1 METKGLDSI
10 FRNADPIFCEVFP
23 FLSSLSVL
31 VTLGTDKQGQTF
43 VLWCIA
49 MVHTTHSRTDDA
61 DWDPPPP
68 YEASTSRQWVDHSMT
83 AFAQMPCPTAAVP
96 ELQSTNEG
104 RVDVRVGS
112 RFSRNLE
119 YILSDQSPDP
129 EHAVQET
136 STSPS
141 ISDVDFDLNLNIVI
155 QVAGSRG
162 DVQPFVA
169 LGAELRKH
177 GHRVRL
183 ATHAIFEDLVVA
195 AGLEFFSIGGDPV
208 ELMSYMV
215 RHPGL
220 IPSMESLRAGD
231 IQRKRASIKEI
242 LNGCWRSCLE
252 PDQRESTPFVA
263 DAIIANPPSFAHI
276 HCAQVLG
283 IPVHLMFTMPWTST
297 RAFPHPLANMKYNG
311 SDPSVGNLISY
322 HFVEWLTWQ
331 GYVLDM
337 LKMYPLG
344 LISSSLGDLINVWRK
359 EVLELDCIPTTE
371 GPNLAETLQ
380 VPFTYCWSSALIP
393 KPQEWASHIG
403 RLGQRIMKS
412 MDELAA
418 YETDVCGFFFRE
430 PVAYEPPPDLAEFLQ
445 SGPPP
450 VYIGFG
456 SIVLENMEATLNILL
471 DAVKRT
477 GVRAIIA
484 KGWCHMQGEESPN
497 IYYIDDCPH
506 EWLFQRV
513 AAVVHHGGA
522 GTTACGLRNG
532 KPTTIIPF
540 FGDQPFWGSMIKATG
555 AGPEPIPY
563 KGLTTEKLVN
573 AIAFCLEPT
582 TAAVARRIGDQ
593 INRENGVRAAVNSF
607 HAHLPRRDMQCDLI
621 PGEPAVWKFKKGRR
635 IVKMSKIAAFTLK
648 AQGRLQEKHLQR
660 YRTKPLSIEV
670 RRWEPVTAISS
681 ATISTVAG
689 MADAGAGVF
698 IDPYREY
705 RRLQTTGDTAGVSA
719 TEAEGR
725 STPEMPQ
732 NTNADM
738 KDSSHARQVALASAI
753 SLAKFLGRSSR
764 GVFVEIPLAAT
775 EGMRAIPRLYGEKL
789 HSNAP
794 VQDWRSGMAVG
805 WSGFTH
811 GVYEGLTD
819 IFVHTY
825 RGKKKRGSLGVAE
838 GLGKGLVSLAVK
850 TGSATI
856 GLVAYPNQG
865 IYRSLRSA
873 MRKGSAQQIDE
884 ARWAEVWLLDTERA
898 ARVDVEALCSRY
910 DDLLSTRDSALHLWR
925 R

>member
-1 METKGLDSI
+1 
-10 FRNADPIFCEVFP
+10 
-23 FLSSLSVL
+23 
-31 VTLGTDKQGQTF
+31 
-43 VLWCIA
+43 
-49 MVHTTHSRTDDA
+49 MVQAAHSRTDDA

-68 YEASTSRQWVDHSMT
+68 YEASTSSQWVDHST
-83 AFAQMPCPTAAVP
+83 NTFVQIPCPTAAVP
-96 ELQSTNEG
+96 ELSSTSDG

-119 YILSDQSPDP
+119 NILGDQPPDP
-129 EHAVQET
+129 LHAVEET
-136 STSPS
+136 FASPS
-141 ISDVDFDLNLNIVI
+141 ISDVDFDLNLNIVV
-155 QVAGSRG
+155 QVVGSRG

-183 ATHAIFEDLVVA
+183 ATHAIFEELVVG

-252 PDQRESTPFVA
+252 PDQREGTPFVA

-276 HCAQVLG
+276 HCAQALG

-331 GYVLDM
+331 G
-337 LKMYPLG
+337 
-344 LISSSLGDLINVWRK
+344 LGDLINAWRK
-359 EVLELDCIPTTE
+359 EALELDCIPATE

-393 KPQEWASHIG
+393 KPQEWGAHID
-403 RLGQRIMKS
+403 L
-412 MDELAA
+412 
-418 YETDVCGFFFRE
+418 CGFFFRE
-430 PVAYEPPPDLAEFLQ
+430 PVAYVPPPSLAEFLQ

-450 VYIGFG
+450 IYIGFG
-456 SIVLENMEATLNILL
+456 SIVLENMEATLKILL
-471 DAVKRT
+471 DAPKRT

-540 FGDQPFWGSMIKATG
+540 FGDMVKATG

-563 KGLTTEKLVN
+563 KALTTEKLVD
-573 AIAFCLEPT
+573 AITFCLEPT

-593 INRENGVRAAVNSF
+593 INQENGVRAAVNSF
-607 HAHLPRRDMQCDLI
+607 HAHLPRRDMECDLI

-635 IVKMSKIAAFTLK
+635 IVKLSKIAAFKLK
-648 AQGRLQEKHLQR
+648 DQGRLQAKHLQR
-660 YRTKPLSIEV
+660 HGTKPLSIEV
-670 RRWEPVTAISS
+670 QRWEPVTAISS
-681 ATISTVAG
+681 ATLSTVAG

-705 RRLQTTGDTAGVSA
+705 RRLQTNTEATGVSVL
-719 TEAEGR
+719 EAEGSR
-725 STPEMPQ
+725 TQEMPQ
-732 NTNADM
+732 NASTDQNDT
-738 KDSSHARQVALASAI
+738 SHAKQMALASGI

-764 GVFVEIPLAAT
+764 GLFVEIPLAAT
-775 EGMRAIPRLYGEKL
+775 EGMRAIPRLYGDKL
-789 HSNAP
+789 HANAP

-811 GVYEGLTD
+811 GVYEGFTD

-838 GLGKGLVSLAVK
+838 GLSKGLVSLAVK

-873 MRKGSAQQIDE
+873 MHKGSAQQIDE
-884 ARWAEVWLLDTERA
+884 ARWAEVWLLDTDRA